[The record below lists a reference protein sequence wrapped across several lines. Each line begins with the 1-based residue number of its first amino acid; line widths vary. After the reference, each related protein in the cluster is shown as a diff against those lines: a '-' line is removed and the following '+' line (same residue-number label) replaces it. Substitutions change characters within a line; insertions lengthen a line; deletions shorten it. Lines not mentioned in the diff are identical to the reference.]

1 MYYLGVDGG
10 GTKTA
15 FLLINKKGKILAYL
29 TTETCH
35 YIQIGIDAFQQ
46 VLKKGI
52 KDCCRKAGID
62 ISDIEY
68 AFFGIP
74 GYGENE
80 KDTVIIRKR
89 ISEIIPET
97 KFESGNDVEAAWAGS
112 LACRTGINI
121 VAGTGT
127 IGFAKDQKFNT
138 ARAGGWGP
146 FCGDEGS
153 AYWLGRELIFLFSK
167 ESDGRLEKTELY
179 QIVKEKF
186 SLKRDFDLIE
196 ILYNDLEL
204 KRDKI
209 ASLAILLY
217 KAALAGDKQAVLIY
231 RNAAYEHSLIIKALI
246 KKLSFK
252 ENKKITVSYSG
263 GVFKA
268 GSFILDP
275 LKEYLNEEKIEF
287 IEPILKPITG
297 AALYA
302 KILKNNLQNTNQKVL
317 ENLKKE
323 EKRINL

>member
-15 FLLINKKGKILAYL
+15 FLLINKKGEILAYL

-35 YIQIGIDAFQQ
+35 YIQIGIDAFQK

-80 KDTVIIRKR
+80 KDTIIIRKR

-112 LACRTGINI
+112 LACRPGINI

-153 AYWLGRELIFLFSK
+153 AYWLGRELTFLFSK

-204 KRDKI
+204 KRGKI
-209 ASLAILLY
+209 AALAILLY
-217 KAALAGDKQAVLIY
+217 KAALAGDKQAALIY
-231 RNAAYEHSLIIKALI
+231 KNAAYEHSLIIKALI
-246 KKLSFK
+246 KKLSFTEHK
-252 ENKKITVSYSG
+252 NITVSYSG

-275 LKEYLNEEKIEF
+275 LKEYLKEEKIEL
-287 IEPILKPITG
+287 IEPILKPVTG

-302 KILKNNLQNTNQKVL
+302 KILKNNLQNTNQKIL
-317 ENLKKE
+317 KNLKKE
-323 EKRINL
+323 EERINL